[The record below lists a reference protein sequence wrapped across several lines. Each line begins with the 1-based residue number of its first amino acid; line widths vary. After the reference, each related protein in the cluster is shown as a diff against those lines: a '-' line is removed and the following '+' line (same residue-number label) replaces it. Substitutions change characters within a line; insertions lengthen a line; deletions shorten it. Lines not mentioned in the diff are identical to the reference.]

1 MEKGHF
7 EEFESSR
14 AGASESILK
23 QIVFL
28 RDSKDHRQ
36 CGEMTDDC
44 FESFVKFM
52 EKQWKEFSVVYRAAQ
67 RNPTYFGLLQ
77 ILAKPAYQDFYPGW
91 EVHWRIGLPADAEK
105 KTNYELDE
113 YRLMVELIRQH

>member
-1 MEKGHF
+1 MELEHF
-7 EEFESSR
+7 EEFEPSHS
-14 AGASESILK
+14 GASESILK

-36 CGEMTDDC
+36 CGEMTNDC
-44 FESFVKFM
+44 FESFVKFL
-52 EKQWKEFSVVYRAAQ
+52 EKQWTDFSVVYRAAQ

-77 ILAKPAYQDFYPGW
+77 TLTKPAHQDFYPGW
-91 EVHWRIGLPADAEK
+91 EVHWRIGLLGGVANK
-105 KTNYELDE
+105 SSYELDE